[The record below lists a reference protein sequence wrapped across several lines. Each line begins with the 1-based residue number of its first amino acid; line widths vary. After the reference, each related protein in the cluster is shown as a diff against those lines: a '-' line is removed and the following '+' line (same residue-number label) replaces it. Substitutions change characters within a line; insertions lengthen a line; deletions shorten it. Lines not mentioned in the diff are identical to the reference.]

1 MGWRH
6 MVALTTLI
14 AVVAI
19 EGRPPGG
26 GSYLGDVNVSAI
38 LDSFSASYDKRV
50 RPNYGGPPVDV
61 GVTMYVLSISSL
73 SEVQMDFTLDF
84 YFRQFWTDP
93 RLAFRK
99 RPGVE
104 TLSVGSEFIKNIW
117 VPDTFF
123 VNEKQSSFHIATTL
137 NDFMPMNLQYF
148 PMDRQL
154 CHIEIESLSCLSVP
168 AADW

>member
-50 RPNYGGPPVDV
+50 RPNYGGMISGPPVVV

-73 SEVQMDFTLDF
+73 SEVKMA
-84 YFRQFWTDP
+84 RQWTSASP
-93 RLAFRK
+93 C
-99 RPGVE
+99 
-104 TLSVGSEFIKNIW
+104 T
-117 VPDTFF
+117 
-123 VNEKQSSFHIATTL
+123 
-137 NDFMPMNLQYF
+137 
-148 PMDRQL
+148 
-154 CHIEIESLSCLSVP
+154 C
-168 AADW
+168 